1 MATAPQPNILMD
13 IINSIARGAPQAIT
27 GFVDLAGL
35 PFTASGLLDPKQVV
49 GSTAYL
55 TKKGLLPQPS
65 QGLLGQSVEAISGGV
80 MPLSPA
86 AMRATQAVVETTGKA
101 LAPKNILNKAMEAKI
116 PQMPEGVIFENLHPT
131 VQAKLIEGAIQ
142 PYDAQMMSDYAF
154 TPGSSTVETGTDI
167 YKDLSEKMQN
177 YLLRIKNKE
186 VTNPWS
192 DNIEGLLD

>member
-1 MATAPQPNILMD
+1 MATKINPLLD
-13 IINSIARGAPQAIT
+13 IVNSIARGAPQAVT

-55 TKKGLLPQPS
+55 TQRGLLPQPS
-65 QGLLGQSVEAISGGV
+65 QGLLGQSVEAISGGL

-86 AMRATQAVVETTGKA
+86 AMKATQAAIESTSKA
-101 LAPKNILNKAMEAKI
+101 LTPKNILNKATEAKV